1 MLMLEKLRES
11 FPSEIME
18 SGVEHGHSFV
28 VVKKDRLPELL
39 KLLRDEPELR
49 FEMLMD
55 LCGVD
60 RSRLGEAIRFEVV
73 YHFYSLTHHHRLRLR
88 VKVPQEDPRVATAT
102 DFWQGA
108 DWFEREC
115 WEMFGIV
122 FEGHPR
128 LKHLLLFDG
137 FEGYPLRKDYP
148 IAKRQKIPVSEEVV

>member
-1 MLMLEKLRES
+1 MILEKLKEN
-11 FPSEIME
+11 FLAEILE
-18 SGVEHGHSFV
+18 TCDSHGDPAAV
-28 VVKKDRLPELL
+28 VRKDRLREVLVFLKEDPAFQFDQLL
-39 KLLRDEPELR
+39 
-49 FEMLMD
+49 D